1 MNVNE
6 MISGAENQFF
16 KRAYKEEFMSNR
28 VLNRIGARE
37 LTRDEMNKVKGAGTP
52 CQITFSH
59 LHGGGTDEDTQCD
72 PTGA

>member
-1 MNVNE
+1 
-6 MISGAENQFF
+6 
-16 KRAYKEEFMSNR
+16 MSNR

-37 LTRDEMNKVKGAGTP
+37 LTCEEMDKVKGAGTP

-72 PTGA
+72 PTPGE